1 MSQMISG
8 SAEEIAAFAMRSST
22 MEQSQEV
29 DKSAGASQAREAAQR
44 PEMDRSLRYE
54 AVCPYGIDS
63 AVESCDFGSGGSQT
77 AAAHVDLTDEPQ
89 AGEIQSQEPPTS
101 NASSDN
107 TQGKLPANPEAAE
120 QTTTRLKE
128 HARAEGITAGVE
140 SDTVAKK
147 TAAAEERGS
156 MIDFVGML
164 QRTELYPADMLQR
177 ENPKA
182 RGEQKS
188 AGSRKTVNID
198 KPAHQPGR
206 FFQYGGAQIDL
217 PLPQK
222 QTPEEHGD
230 QSPGEAHE
238 EQTAEA
244 HEEQTA
250 NKPSEAAAEIDLA
263 DTIAK
268 LAREKDAQAEKAT
281 DAEDNKKYFC
291 TDARSILRGACSCG
305 QCNCWEL
312 QHFSSI
318 WWRDLEESKVLCQRA
333 YLGEVCE
340 KCGCPPTKHVDLQ
353 YWLHEIRN
361 RMKRFRATGITTQR
375 TLPQKSRLPIEAK
388 KWTLDELALYTL
400 TLGRLD
406 PGRSLA
412 PPSAREEE
420 DQSPLISVCVPTSSK
435 RHRFHPLLYKN
446 FVRQDYKN
454 KELVVIDTG
463 PWPSR
468 HLQSHAVNDD
478 SVHYYHFP
486 VEDAKEDKMETMRRL
501 RMQAGYPEHL
511 WGNRIKQ
518 GENWSLGLKRNC
530 AVHLSHGAI
539 ICHFDDDDLYSP
551 GYLSFMSA
559 KLLQEISDKKGP
571 QIAES
576 AKCGE
581 YPAIATLS
589 EWHMLD
595 MNSMT
600 FRWLDPKKEPMPE
613 EWRKPMIYGYGFS
626 YVFTRASWEL
636 QAFPDTETCEDDIFM
651 ERLEKKNVSVTLVK
665 LPSDHSGL
673 VAHSY
678 HSDCTSGGEF
688 NGNKRQG
695 YVVAT
700 PRAFEDL
707 LPLAREISKDM
718 PKHHPVRVIQMQ
730 ADAAWQAPKGKS
742 RGNLSPWQLQK
753 PHNKGRG
760 KGMGKVQGWRVSSDP
775 GLRSRSGVAYQP
787 QIPGNPHVMQ
797 RY

>member
-1 MSQMISG
+1 MSESAIREDDPSNA
-8 SAEEIAAFAMRSST
+8 AEEHTAKVKNEPEPRETREELTENST
-22 MEQSQEV
+22 SQS
-29 DKSAGASQAREAAQR
+29 AIRE
-44 PEMDRSLRYE
+44 D
-54 AVCPYGIDS
+54 D
-63 AVESCDFGSGGSQT
+63 
-77 AAAHVDLTDEPQ
+77 
-89 AGEIQSQEPPTS
+89 PT
-101 NASSDN
+101 N
-107 TQGKLPANPEAAE
+107 
-120 QTTTRLKE
+120 
-128 HARAEGITAGVE
+128 
-140 SDTVAKK
+140 
-147 TAAAEERGS
+147 AAEERTAKVQNEPKPREIPEELS
-156 MIDFVGML
+156 ENNMSESAIREDDPSKTAEEHTAKVQNEPEPEDF
-164 QRTELYPADMLQR
+164 TEELA
-177 ENPKA
+177 EKSTSKA
-182 RGEQKS
+182 TIGGDLCET
-188 AGSRKTVNID
+188 A
-198 KPAHQPGR
+198 AH
-206 FFQYGGAQIDL
+206 GAQV
-217 PLPQK
+217 
-222 QTPEEHGD
+222 
-230 QSPGEAHE
+230 
-238 EQTAEA
+238 
-244 HEEQTA
+244 
-250 NKPSEAAAEIDLA
+250 
-263 DTIAK
+263 
-268 LAREKDAQAEKAT
+268 KDAKAEKAAAT
-281 DAEDNKKYFC
+281 EDGSRYFC